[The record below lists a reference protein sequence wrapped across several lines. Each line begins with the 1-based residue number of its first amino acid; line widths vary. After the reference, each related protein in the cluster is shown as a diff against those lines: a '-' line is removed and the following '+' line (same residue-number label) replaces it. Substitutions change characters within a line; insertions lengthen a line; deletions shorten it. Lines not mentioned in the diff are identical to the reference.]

1 MTTVSHRS
9 AGFRTTYPRL
19 LALCLGLGLAL
30 RLILAAILPPGYDES
45 YYLFY
50 GRHPALSY
58 FDHPLAVALWA
69 AAGQHLGPLSRFQ
82 PVLAL
87 RLPSLV
93 SYTGALLLLS
103 EATRLWFG
111 RRAALMACALGSLA
125 PLLFVCGGLLLLPD
139 SPLLLVLS
147 LLLWWLARHPLNAPR
162 SPWQSLRFGWILG
175 LLTLCKY
182 QGLLLILTLVV
193 LRLVASA
200 RQRQLRWR
208 DTALIG
214 AGWLMLSSPLW
225 LWNGLHGWRSFAFQA
240 GRTASV
246 PGFHW
251 QGPPLFLLSQLALLF
266 PTIGVLLLVAL
277 LGRSTPPQPAAAGF
291 LRALA
296 LPQLVVFL
304 LLAGRMQVL
313 ASWLVPAWW
322 VLLPLAS
329 AWLARPALWRQ
340 LWLRG
345 LAAFTLVAVPLLT
358 LVAAAH
364 VRWGIAR
371 ALIPAAVDTSGQLLA
386 PAELRQALMAHPRVW
401 QALREAQVI
410 GSNRYE
416 LPGFLALALHGYSGA
431 QYSCYTGDCRGFDDW
446 RASLDP
452 RARRG
457 VLFAVVGDYM
467 PLVTLQLPIREQPWR
482 IQPLIPLG
490 QVPVRRAGQTVALLE
505 FFSFDP
511 STAERIAF
519 PPKPPR

>member
-1 MTTVSHRS
+1 M
-9 AGFRTTYPRL
+9 
-19 LALCLGLGLAL
+19 
-30 RLILAAILPPGYDES
+30 RLILALILPPGYDES

-58 FDHPLAVALWA
+58 FDHPLAVAAWA
-69 AAGQHLGPLSRFQ
+69 AAGQHFAPLFNVQ

-87 RLPSLV
+87 RLPSLL

-103 EATRLWFG
+103 EATRIWFG
-111 RRAALMACALGSLA
+111 RRCALLACALGSLA

-139 SPLLLVLS
+139 SPLLLMLS
-147 LLLWWLARHPLNAPR
+147 LLLWWLARHPLHAAR
-162 SPWQSLRFGWILG
+162 SPWESLRFGWILG
-175 LLTLCKY
+175 LLSLCKY

-193 LRLVASA
+193 LRLVESI
-200 RQRQLRWR
+200 RRRQLRWL
-208 DTALIG
+208 DTGLIS
-214 AGWLMLSSPLW
+214 AGWLMLSWPLW

-240 GRTASV
+240 GRTASIS
-246 PGFHW
+246 GFHW

-266 PTIGVLLLVAL
+266 PSIGVLLLVAL
-277 LGRSTPPQPAAAGF
+277 LRPTPNHPAAAGL

-322 VLLPLAS
+322 LLLPLAA
-329 AWLARPALWRQ
+329 AWLARPMLWQR

-345 LAAFTLVAVPLLT
+345 LALFTVMAVPLLT

-371 ALIPAAVDTSGQLLA
+371 ALIPAAVDTSGQLLS

-416 LPGFLALALHGYSGA
+416 LPGFLALALHGYSRA

-457 VLFAVVGDYM
+457 VLFAVVGDYI

>member
-1 MTTVSHRS
+1 VTTVPHR
-9 AGFRTTYPRL
+9 AGRVRITYPRL
-19 LALCLGLGLAL
+19 LALCLGLGLAM

-58 FDHPLAVALWA
+58 FDHPLAVAGWA
-69 AAGQHLGPLSRFQ
+69 AAGQHLGPLFSSQ

-87 RLPSLV
+87 RLPSLL
-93 SYTGALLLLS
+93 SYTGSLLLLS
-103 EATRLWFG
+103 EATRIWFG
-111 RRAALMACALGSLA
+111 RRAALLACALGSLA

-147 LLLWWLARHPLNAPR
+147 LLLWWLARHPLHAAR
-162 SPWQSLRFGWILG
+162 SPLQALQFGWILG
-175 LLTLCKY
+175 LLSLCKY
-182 QGLLLILTLVV
+182 QGLLLILSLVV
-193 LRLVASA
+193 LRLVEST
-200 RQRQLRWR
+200 RRRQLRWL
-208 DTALIG
+208 DTALIT
-214 AGWLMLSSPLW
+214 AGWLMLSWPLW

-246 PGFHW
+246 IGFQW

-266 PTIGVLLLVAL
+266 PSIGLLLLVAL
-277 LGRSTPPQPAAAGF
+277 LRPTPNHSAAAGL

-322 VLLPLAS
+322 LLLPLAA
-329 AWLARPALWRQ
+329 AWLARPLLWQR
-340 LWLRG
+340 LWLRA
-345 LAAFTLVAVPLLT
+345 LAVFTLVAVPLLT

-371 ALIPAAVDTSGQLLA
+371 SLIPAAVDTSGQLLP
-386 PAELRQALMAHPRVW
+386 PAELRQALMAHPRIW
-401 QALREAQVI
+401 QALREAEVI

-416 LPGFLALALHGYSGA
+416 LPGFLALALNGYSRA
-431 QYSCYTGDCRGFDDW
+431 EYSCYTGDCRGFDDW

-452 RARRG
+452 HARRG
-457 VLFAVVGDYM
+457 VLFAVVGGYM
-467 PLVTLQLPIREQPWR
+467 PLVTLQLPIPEQPWR

-490 QVPVRRAGQTVALLE
+490 QVPVRRADQTVALLE
-505 FFSFDP
+505 FYSFDP
-511 STAERIAF
+511 STAQRISF
-519 PPKPPR
+519 PPKSPR